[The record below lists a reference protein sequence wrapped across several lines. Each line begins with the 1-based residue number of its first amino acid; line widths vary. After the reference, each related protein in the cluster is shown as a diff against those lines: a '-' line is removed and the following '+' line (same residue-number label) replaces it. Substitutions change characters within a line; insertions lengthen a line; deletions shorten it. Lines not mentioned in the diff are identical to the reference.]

1 MAKAADIVELLEA
14 GLRASA
20 LRSRVIVNNISNL
33 QTPGYRRKAVRF
45 EAILAEQ
52 LTSGGRID
60 LSELAPEVFEPRT
73 GRPDPTGNDVN
84 LDAEVG
90 EMIKNSAMHK
100 TYLRLMARTYR
111 QMELAIRGDL

>member
-1 MAKAADIVELLEA
+1 MAKTADIVELLEA

-20 LRSRVIVNNISNL
+20 LRSRVIANNIANL
-33 QTPGYRRKAVRF
+33 QTPGYRRQAVRF
-45 EAILAEQ
+45 ETFLAEQ
-52 LTSGGRID
+52 LSSGGRID

-84 LDAEVG
+84 FDAEFG
-90 EMIKNSAMHK
+90 EMIKNGAMYK

-111 QMELAIRGDL
+111 QMELAIRQEL